1 MVKKPGRM
9 YREIRGQA
17 YTRKEYMGGVPGNRI
32 VQYEM
37 GNAQGEFPLQLNLIA
52 KEACQIRHMSL
63 EAARVA
69 ANRYIQK
76 RAGTTNYHLKILV
89 YPHHVLRENKVAVG
103 AGADRISDGMRGS
116 FGSLVGTAA
125 RVQSGQRL
133 IVIRTTEANLKHAK
147 DALRKAGIKMPA
159 PCRIEVL
166 RDGKPIAG

>member
-17 YTRKEYMGGVPGNRI
+17 YTRKEYMGGIPGNRI

-37 GNAQGEFPLQLNLIA
+37 GNAQGEFPVQVILIA
-52 KEACQIRHMSL
+52 KEQCQIRHMSL
-63 EAARVA
+63 EAARIA

-76 RAGTTNYHLKILV
+76 RAGVANYHLKIVV
-89 YPHHVLRENKVAVG
+89 YPHHVLRENKIAVG

-125 RVQSGQRL
+125 RVKSGQKL
-133 IVIRTTEANLKHAK
+133 IIIRTLESNIKHAK
-147 DALRKAGIKMPA
+147 DALRKAGIKMPS

>member
-17 YTRKEYMGGVPGNRI
+17 YTRREYMGGVPGDRI

-37 GNAQGEFPLQLNLIA
+37 GNAKGEFPIQINLIA

-76 RAGTTNYHLKILV
+76 RAGVTNYHLKIVV

-125 RVQSGQRL
+125 RVRSGQKL
-133 IVIRTTEANLKHAK
+133 IFIRTTEANIKHAK
-147 DALRKAGIKMPA
+147 DALRKAGIKMPS

>member
-1 MVKKPGRM
+1 MTKKPAKM
-9 YREIRGQA
+9 YREVKGRA
-17 YTRKEYMGGVPGNRI
+17 YTRRKYMGGVPGNRI

-37 GNAQGEFPLQLNLIA
+37 GNKTGEFPLEINLIA
-52 KEACQIRHMSL
+52 KEACQVRHISL
-63 EAARVA
+63 EAARIA

-76 RAGTTNYHLKILV
+76 KAGVSNYHLKIAV

-125 RVQSGQRL
+125 RVKRGQTM
-133 IVIRTTEANLKHAK
+133 IIIRTTDSYLRHAK
-147 DALRKAGIKMPA
+147 AALRKAGIKVPT

-166 RDGKPIAG
+166 RNGEPAA

>member
-37 GNAQGEFPLQLNLIA
+37 GNSKGDFPLQVDLIA
-52 KEACQIRHMSL
+52 KESCQIRHMSL

-76 RAGTTNYHLKILV
+76 MAGVSNYHLKILV
-89 YPHHVLRENKVAVG
+89 YPHHVLRENKIAVG
-103 AGADRISDGMRGS
+103 AGADRISDGMRGA

-125 RVQSGQRL
+125 RVQAGQK
-133 IVIRTTEANLKHAK
+133 IITIRTTESNIRHAK
-147 DALRKAGIKMPA
+147 AALRKAGIKVPT

-166 RDGKPIAG
+166 RKGKPIAG

>member
-1 MVKKPGRM
+1 MANKPGRM
-9 YREIRGQA
+9 YRQMKGKA
-17 YTRKEYMGGVPGNRI
+17 YTRRKYMGGVPGNRI

-37 GNAQGEFPLQLNLIA
+37 GNKTAEFPLEINLIA
-52 KEACQIRHMSL
+52 KEACQVRHMSL
-63 EAARVA
+63 EAARIA

-76 RAGTTNYHLKILV
+76 MAGVSNYHLKIVV

-125 RVQSGQRL
+125 RVQRGQT
-133 IVIRTTEANLKHAK
+133 IITIRTTDSHIKHAK
-147 DALRKAGIKMPA
+147 SALRKAGIKVPT

-166 RDGKPIAG
+166 RNGEPAA